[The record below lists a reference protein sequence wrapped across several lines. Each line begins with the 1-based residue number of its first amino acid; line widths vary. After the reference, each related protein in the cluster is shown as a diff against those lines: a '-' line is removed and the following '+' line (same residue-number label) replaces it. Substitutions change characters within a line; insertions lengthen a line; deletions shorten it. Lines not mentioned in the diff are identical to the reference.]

1 MKIVKIL
8 WLPVLFILFIATK
21 CEKYSENYI
30 TIKNNS
36 NTDIYYLPSFSY
48 PDTLLKQSE
57 YPPAGNKIS
66 KHSEDKNIT
75 GSPFFE
81 MNKTL
86 IIFIF
91 DADTVEK
98 VPWDTIV
105 KKYYILKRYEVT
117 KQDMENMDWTI
128 TYP

>member
-1 MKIVKIL
+1 MAI
-8 WLPVLFILFIATK
+8 K
-21 CEKYSENYI
+21 CEKAYENYF

-57 YPPAGNKIS
+57 YPPAGYKIL
-66 KHSEDKNIT
+66 KHSEEEIPATPLFD
-75 GSPFFE
+75 

-91 DADTVEK
+91 DADTIEN

-105 KKYYILKRYEVT
+105 KNYYILKRYEVT
-117 KQDMENMDWTI
+117 EQDLENLNWTI